1 MRAVRPGLVA
11 LAAVAALTVAAGACS
26 SSSDKGSAPTS
37 TASSSVAP
45 EDVRAPD
52 AQVAAGL
59 TQIKTISG
67 QVAQLTATDKATAKQ
82 VDDQIEPAWEQI
94 EGTVKANDPDT
105 YLTFED
111 SFADLEQAVDSGNA
125 AKAQQTASTVS
136 TTVDAYVA
144 KHLG

>member
-1 MRAVRPGLVA
+1 MRAVRPGLVV
-11 LAAVAALTVAAGACS
+11 LAAVAALTVMAGAC

-37 TASSSVAP
+37 TASSSAAP

-59 TQIKTISG
+59 GQIKTIAN

-82 VDDQIEPAWEQI
+82 VDDQIEPAWQQI

-111 SFADLEQAVDSGNA
+111 SFADLEQAVDSGDA

-136 TTVDAYVA
+136 ATVDAYVA
-144 KHLG
+144 KHPG